1 MNPLLKI
8 SVGLNMLLA
17 NTELETLMD
26 DKERENLFNMAVMC
40 NLAVSSLD
48 EISAFKGKGGAH
60 CSSPSG
66 NSRTYTVIKNYFHI
80 TKQYHYDTRG

>member
-48 EISAFKGKGGAH
+48 EISVFKGKAGAH

-66 NSRTYTVIKNYFHI
+66 NIRTYTASTLQSNIF
-80 TKQYHYDTRG
+80 T